1 MQTNSDRRARPRT
14 ALVAAAILVLCASGG
29 SLATGATRHFSF
41 QPERGRQDRNADEGR
56 IVRSGDKVRI
66 LSSVSVAEDE
76 IVMGDL
82 VAVLGSAR
90 VDGQV
95 TGEVVVV
102 LGDLTLGPESR
113 VDDVTVVGGEIRRAP
128 GARITGQMNSVGIA
142 GLGGDWVDWGDWRD
156 RRPVHLGFGGGGAV
170 GWTLFRLILLSLV
183 VAAIVFVAPATVR
196 NVAAEA
202 SESPLKAGLIGFGIQ
217 IFFVPVLI
225 VLTVVLAISIIG
237 IPFLLLIPFVIL
249 AALVASL
256 IGFSGVAFEI
266 GRWLRSRGGGESSN
280 MFGLALLGVV
290 AVVAL
295 ALVGRGVAL
304 GGGLFSLFSAIVLVC
319 AFLFEYAAWTVGMGA
334 AALAGFSRKRYV
346 ALPAGPTGS
355 PPAGAGP
362 AGPPPPPSP
371 PAAPSSSLYQ
381 PASEDRFGPTP
392 EPRAPDRYDAPDP
405 DLADRDLRSN
415 DDPV

>member
-1 MQTNSDRRARPRT
+1 MAVT
-14 ALVAAAILVLCASGG
+14 AIATLVLSLSAG
-29 SLATGATRHFSF
+29 SLAALSAHDFLS
-41 QPERGRQDRNADEGR
+41 QPRRDRRDREADEGR
-56 IVRSGDKVRI
+56 VVRSGDKVRI
-66 LSSVSVAEDE
+66 ASSVSVAADE

-102 LGDLTLGPESR
+102 LGDLILGPESR
-113 VDDVTVVGGEIRRAP
+113 VDDVTVVAGEIRRSP
-128 GARITGQMNSVGIA
+128 GARVTGQMNSVGFA
-142 GLGGDWVDWGDWRD
+142 GLGGDWVDWGDWGDWRG
-156 RRPVHLGFGGGGAV
+156 RRPERFGFSDGLGV
-170 GWTLFRLILLSLV
+170 GWTMFRLILLSLV
-183 VAAIVFVAPATVR
+183 VTAIVFVAPATVR
-196 NVAAEA
+196 KVAAEA
-202 SESPLKAGLIGFGIQ
+202 GASPLKAGLIGFGIQ

-237 IPFLLLIPFVIL
+237 IPFLLLIPFVVL

-266 GRWLRSRGGGESSN
+266 GRWLRSRAGAEANN

-334 AALAGFSRKRYV
+334 AAMAGFSGKRYA
-346 ALPAGPTGS
+346 ALPPGSNGS
-355 PPAGAGP
+355 PPSGGP
-362 AGPPPPPSP
+362 AGPPPPAPP
-371 PAAPSSSLYQ
+371 PAPTATPYQ

-392 EPRAPDRYDAPDP
+392 EPRLPERYEARDA
-405 DLADRDLRSN
+405 DLADRNLRPD